1 MQIIGNLTVAARVR
15 PPPRKFYFKDYI
27 TPFKSNAYRLLSLS
41 LLMYLGLFLP
51 LNYIIVQ
58 AQKEG
63 MSDYLAGKMLV
74 IMNAASCK

>member
-1 MQIIGNLTVAARVR
+1 MGNLTVYSRT
-15 PPPRKFYFKDYI
+15 PPQPRAFYWKDYVR
-27 TPFKSNAYRLLSLS
+27 PFKSSDYRLLCLS

-74 IMNAASCK
+74 IINAASCK